1 MTDKIPAKKTSSVTF
16 SDADE
21 KEVLDK
27 DSNASMSQRHKLT
40 WQMSTPVSASRA
52 SLVPDIAEKY
62 RSILEDL
69 GEDTTRFS
77 NGIIH

>member
-1 MTDKIPAKKTSSVTF
+1 MQIMTDKIPAKKTPSVTF

-21 KEVLDK
+21 TEVSIE
-27 DSNASMSQRHKLT
+27 DSSTAKQQRHKLT
-40 WQMSTPVSASRA
+40 WQMSTPVSTSRA

-69 GEDTTRFS
+69 GEDTTR
-77 NGIIH
+77 